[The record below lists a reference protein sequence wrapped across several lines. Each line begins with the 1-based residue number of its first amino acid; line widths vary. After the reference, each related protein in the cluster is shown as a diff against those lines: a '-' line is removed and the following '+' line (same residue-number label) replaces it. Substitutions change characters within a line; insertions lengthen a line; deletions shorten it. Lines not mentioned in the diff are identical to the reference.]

1 MGYVGFKCIEC
12 KCPTLMKRYLY
23 LLFISK
29 EMAHLSKLVTTWEGR
44 ILCGAEH
51 HSARASRRVQRT
63 ATWRQ
68 CGALMAHFALR
79 TPHRRQEPL
88 EPLYYFSHQSRRS
101 VSPLG
106 SVSLELT
113 ECMSVAWTVASVR
126 WKVNRR
132 QLTPC
137 RMVRSSETR
146 SNCKR
151 PLQFVS

>member
-51 HSARASRRVQRT
+51 HSARARVASRTTYCDV
-63 ATWRQ
+63 ATMWRFD
-68 CGALMAHFALR
+68 GALC
-79 TPHRRQEPL
+79 TSHRRQEPL

-113 ECMSVAWTVASVR
+113 ECMSVA
-126 WKVNRR
+126 
-132 QLTPC
+132 
-137 RMVRSSETR
+137 
-146 SNCKR
+146 
-151 PLQFVS
+151 